1 MGLFC
6 FLRLVSGVASSYN
19 ASRRFQIGVF
29 SLPTAKYSLKAPPQ
43 RRQFKNGLFSLPA
56 TSWSEKKE
64 QYCDY
69 RLDGRSGSGWL
80 RAKQFNNGTLYLEA
94 SDDSLLS
101 QMTALLGS
109 SPPTTVKAPA
119 APSGSSSS
127 SATPEK
133 ITLPSPSSKFA
144 RPTVRSSGGVSGRL
158 DISGDYIGT
167 DESGKGD
174 YFGPLVIA
182 GVHIT
187 DVQAKTLTTLG
198 VMDSKKLTDARIDAL
213 AAEIF
218 SVVGEEAIASVEL
231 DPTRYNAMYAQYKA
245 SGKNLNHL
253 LAWGHATVLE
263 ALLERFPD
271 CKQAIADQFGNER
284 YILSQLQSRGQG
296 IHLQQ
301 TPRAEANV
309 GVAAAS
315 VIARWRFVH
324 HMKELST
331 RFGMTIP
338 LGAGPAVKATARRF
352 KASLGEGELVNAV
365 KLHFKT
371 TSEL

>member
-1 MGLFC
+1 
-6 FLRLVSGVASSYN
+6 V
-19 ASRRFQIGVF
+19 
-29 SLPTAKYSLKAPPQ
+29 PTAKYSLKLSPQ
-43 RRQFKNGLFSLPA
+43 RRQFKESLQA
-56 TSWSEKKE
+56 FAGVRWNEKSE

-69 RLDGRSGSGWL
+69 RLDGQLPSGWL
-80 RAKQFNNGTLYLEA
+80 RAKQFSNGTLYLEA
-94 SDDSLLS
+94 SDDVLLAR
-101 QMTALLGS
+101 MTDLLGNAV
-109 SPPTTVKAPA
+109 PTSTPSGMGTPLGSTA
-119 APSGSSSS
+119 AVSGRVTGPKTATGLSKTRINLPSASVPSSGSSSQVVLR
-127 SATPEK
+127 P
-133 ITLPSPSSKFA
+133 PSS
-144 RPTVRSSGGVSGRL
+144 RVTGHV
-158 DISGDYIGT
+158 DMTGDYIGT

-174 YFGPLVIA
+174 YFGPLVVA

-187 DVQAKTLTTLG
+187 DAQARTLTALG

-231 DPTRYNAMYAQYKA
+231 EPTRYNAMYAQYKA

-263 ALLERFPD
+263 ALLERFPA

-284 YILSQLQSRGQG
+284 YILSQLQARGQG
-296 IHLQQ
+296 IDLRQ
-301 TPRAEANV
+301 TPRAEANI

-324 HMKELST
+324 HMRDLGT

-338 LGAGPAVKATARRF
+338 LGAGPAVKATACRF
-352 KASLGEGELVNAV
+352 KAAHGADALVDVV